1 MRDQVQRVVSKIVSR
16 KLAMGFASWK
26 QHFQLLV
33 QTEQAEANRTRRMKT
48 VLRRL
53 ESRLLS
59 KSYKKW
65 QYEFRQQKRLKK
77 FLRRWLKR
85 SQGRAFEG
93 WINFV
98 EERVQTRRLMTRVM
112 ARMQRVQLVRGF
124 TSWMLFTRDF
134 QRIELQKREKEM
146 RKVRAEA
153 NRTRRMKTVLRRL
166 ESRLLSKAYLKWQFD
181 WRQKKRVRNFV
192 RRWLRRSQAQAFD
205 RLCTFVDERVELRE
219 KLKK

>member
-1 MRDQVQRVVSKIVSR
+1 
-16 KLAMGFASWK
+16 
-26 QHFQLLV
+26 
-33 QTEQAEANRTRRMKT
+33 MKT

-124 TSWMLFTRDF
+124 TSWTLFTRDF
-134 QRIELQKREKEM
+134 QRKELQKREQEVRLIRAIKMM
-146 RKVRAEA
+146 R
-153 NRTRRMKTVLRRL
+153 NRET
-166 ESRLLSKAYLKWQFD
+166 SKAFVLSSICPAAS
-181 WRQKKRVRNFV
+181 WRIYHTGIPAPY
-192 RRWLRRSQAQAFD
+192 S
-205 RLCTFVDERVELRE
+205 C
-219 KLKK
+219 

>member
-1 MRDQVQRVVSKIVSR
+1 KMMRNRETSKSFASWISYVSIRRRFRKYAKRMSQRKALAVLNRWIEFLDERIAMRDKVQKVVSKILFR

-33 QTEQAEANRTRRMKT
+33 QAEQAEADRTRRMKT

-77 FLRRWLKR
+77 FLLRWLKR
-85 SQGRAFEG
+85 SQGRAFID

-124 TSWMLFTRDF
+124 TSWTLFTRDF

-153 NRTRRMKTVLRRL
+153 NRNRRMKTVLRRL
-166 ESRLLSKAYLKWQFD
+166 ES
-181 WRQKKRVRNFV
+181 
-192 RRWLRRSQAQAFD
+192 
-205 RLCTFVDERVELRE
+205 
-219 KLKK
+219 

>member
-1 MRDQVQRVVSKIVSR
+1 MQLQRREQEVRLIRAIKMMRNRETSKAFASWISYVSIRRRFRKYAKRMSQRKTLAVFNTWIEFLEERIEMRDQVQRVVSKIVSR

-112 ARMQRVQLVRGF
+112 ARMQRV
-124 TSWMLFTRDF
+124 
-134 QRIELQKREKEM
+134 
-146 RKVRAEA
+146 
-153 NRTRRMKTVLRRL
+153 
-166 ESRLLSKAYLKWQFD
+166 
-181 WRQKKRVRNFV
+181 
-192 RRWLRRSQAQAFD
+192 
-205 RLCTFVDERVELRE
+205 
-219 KLKK
+219 